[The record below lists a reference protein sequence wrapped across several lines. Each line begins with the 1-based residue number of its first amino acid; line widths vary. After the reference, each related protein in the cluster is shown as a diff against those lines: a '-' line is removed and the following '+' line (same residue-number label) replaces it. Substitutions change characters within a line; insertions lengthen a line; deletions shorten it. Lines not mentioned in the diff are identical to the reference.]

1 MRVVLVALCAVLTL
15 FGALSTASAAESEQD
30 RLAASL
36 HRLLPDLK
44 ITGIKPSPVKGL
56 YEIMLGT
63 DLVYMT
69 ADGRYVL
76 RGDLLD
82 LKSRRNLSEEQRAA
96 ARVQA
101 LKQLGASK
109 MISYAPKHPEHN
121 IYVFTDVDCAYCRK
135 LHQEVGLLNSSGI
148 AVHYLAFPRAG
159 IGSTSYKKSV
169 AIWCS
174 ADPAVALTEAKSG
187 ANLAARSCK
196 NPVKEEFDLGKEMG
210 VKGTPTIVLENGE
223 MVDGYVP
230 GPELV
235 QLVRAGG

>member
-1 MRVVLVALCAVLTL
+1 MRIVFVALWAVLTL
-15 FGALSTASAAESEQD
+15 LGTFTSASAAESEQD
-30 RLAASL
+30 KLASSL
-36 HRLLPDLK
+36 HRLLPNLK
-44 ITGIKPSPVKGL
+44 ITGIKTTPVKGL
-56 YEIMLGT
+56 YEVMLGT

-82 LKSRRNLSEEQRAA
+82 LKSRRNLSEDQRAT
-96 ARVQA
+96 ARVAA
-101 LKQLGASK
+101 LKRLGLSK
-109 MISYAPKHPEHN
+109 MISYTPKHPEHN

-174 ADPAVALTEAKSG
+174 ADPAVALTEAKNG
-187 ANLAARSCK
+187 ANPAVRSCK